1 MGSEKKRLFDGK
13 VAVITAS
20 TQGIGFA
27 IARRLA
33 LEGASVVIS
42 SRRQN
47 NVDEAVAKLKA
58 EGLDVFGLACH
69 VSLADQRANLIKST
83 VDKYGRIDILISNAA
98 VNPSVDPILT
108 MSEKALDKLW
118 EINLKA
124 SVQIVQDAA
133 PFLSDN
139 SSVIFVTSITAFNP
153 MGSLAMYAVMKT
165 ALLGLTKALAAELA
179 PKTRVNGIAPG
190 FVPTRF
196 ADFITNDLKLREEIE
211 SKTLLK
217 RLGTTEDMAAAA
229 AFLASDDASYITGE
243 TLVIG
248 GGAPSRL

>member
-1 MGSEKKRLFDGK
+1 M
-13 VAVITAS
+13 
-20 TQGIGFA
+20 
-27 IARRLA
+27 
-33 LEGASVVIS
+33 
-42 SRRQN
+42 
-47 NVDEAVAKLKA
+47 
-58 EGLDVFGLACH
+58 
-69 VSLADQRANLIKST
+69 
-83 VDKYGRIDILISNAA
+83 DKCG
-98 VNPSVDPILT
+98 
-108 MSEKALDKLW
+108 
-118 EINLKA
+118 
-124 SVQIVQDAA
+124 Q
-133 PFLSDN
+133 
-139 SSVIFVTSITAFNP
+139 
-153 MGSLAMYAVMKT
+153 
-165 ALLGLTKALAAELA
+165 ALAAELA